1 MIRQQKKQLAQSFQ
15 SLNHRKYYILM
26 SKNPI
31 IICEGPDY
39 AGKTTLTNTLLQKYR
54 NHVYV
59 HCAVTSNIFAL
70 HQTAITNGIGLSE
83 DFAVIIDRLHYS
95 ELVYGPI
102 FRNGVSYDVKKF
114 DEHYSSKHFPNIYKI
129 LCLPPKEI
137 VLDGFKKRA
146 AQGGEMFDTVEKV
159 YDEYAKNPLGW
170 TIYDWTKD
178 GKQPIDLERFRG

>member
-1 MIRQQKKQLAQSFQ
+1 
-15 SLNHRKYYILM
+15 M

-31 IICEGPDY
+31 IIIEGSDFS
-39 AGKTTLTNTLLQKYR
+39 GKSTLANELMQKYR
-54 NHVYV
+54 NHVYI
-59 HCAVTSNIFAL
+59 HCAVTPNIFAL

-83 DFAVIIDRLHYS
+83 DFTVIIDRLHYS

-137 VLDGFKKRA
+137 VLEGFKKRA

>member
-1 MIRQQKKQLAQSFQ
+1 MNNS
-15 SLNHRKYYILM
+15 
-26 SKNPI
+26 NPI
-31 IICEGPDY
+31 IIISGPDFS
-39 AGKTTLTNTLLQKYR
+39 GKSTLANDLMQKYR
-54 NHVYV
+54 NHVYI
-59 HCAVTSNIFAL
+59 HCAVTPNILSLHTNAIRSAL
-70 HQTAITNGIGLSE
+70 KLSR
-83 DFAVIIDRLHYS
+83 DFTVIIDRLHYS

-114 DEHYSSKHFPNIYKI
+114 DEYYTSSSFSNIGIYKI

-137 VLDGFKKRA
+137 VLEGFKKRA

-178 GKQPIDLERFRG
+178 GKQPIDLEKFRG